1 MSMPL
6 PDSLLAR
13 IAALRAKTT
22 DRGCT
27 EHEALA
33 AAAKVSELLDRHGL
47 TLTEVELRAQPC
59 ERRVIAT
66 PRARPA
72 PFDECG
78 PAVAALFDCRFWM
91 ETSVADSQRRLS
103 LVFFGLPADVAA
115 AEYLMHLIAGAFETE
130 GNRFRRGPEYMKGRG
145 NGRRVLHT
153 SFVLGMGHG
162 IQQALRAMQEAR
174 LARHATTGRDLVVAK
189 AGVVDAEY
197 DKLGLRMRTRV
208 TADRRVNREAYG
220 SGHAA
225 GERFQAAP
233 ALKSG

>member
-1 MSMPL
+1 MTPS
-6 PDSLLAR
+6 DALLAR

-27 EHEALA
+27 EQEALA

-66 PRARPA
+66 GRARPA

-91 ETSVADSQRRLS
+91 ETAVVGEQRRLS
-103 LVFFGLPADVAA
+103 LVFFGLPSDVVA
-115 AEYLMHLIAGAFETE
+115 AEYLMHLIAAAFETE
-130 GNRFRRGPEYMKGRG
+130 ANTFRNGPEYRRGRG

-153 SFVLGMGHG
+153 SFVMGLGHG
-162 IQQALRAMQEAR
+162 IQRALRTMQDAR
-174 LARHATTGRDLVVAK
+174 AARHASTGRDLVVTK
-189 AGVVDAEY
+189 AGVVEAEFG
-197 DKLGLRMRTRV
+197 KLGLRLRSRV
-208 TADRRVNREAYG
+208 AGERRVNRDAYG

-225 GERFQAAP
+225 GERFQAAE
-233 ALKSG
+233 AIKG